1 MKRVLSLRTER
12 LEVCGGLFSSQ
23 NSVQK
28 TEMTIAMPTKRYQ
41 LYSSGGVLLCVMM

>member
-1 MKRVLSLRTER
+1 MKRVLSLKTER

-28 TEMTIAMPTKRYQ
+28 TEMTIAMPTKRYT
-41 LYSSGGVLLCVMM
+41 YSSGGVLLCVMM